1 MALIREVRKVAVVGG
16 RGQMGTLC
24 LDRCQRAG
32 IEAVAID
39 RPLTAAAMAAGLCGA
54 DLLYLSVPAPAVDQV
69 LELAAPLLAPGQILA
84 DNVSVKVG
92 PMATMLKRWSGP
104 VIGTHPLFGPVPPEH
119 ARVAIAPGRDDADN
133 TALAAVEDWTRR
145 MGFVPFR
152 TTAEEHD
159 QAMATIQSLNFVTTV
174 AYLATLSHNDRLKD
188 FLTPSFHRRL
198 EAACKMVTHDGELFT
213 TLFEANPYCQ
223 DAVRR
228 FRNILH
234 VAAGGDIDIL
244 VQRAKWW
251 WEAPPNS
258 GETHDS

>member
-1 MALIREVRKVAVVGG
+1 MSGLRSIDKVVVVGG
-16 RGQMGTLC
+16 RGQMGRL
-24 LDRCQRAG
+24 LLERCAAAG
-32 IEAVAID
+32 IEALSAD
-39 RPLTAAAMAAGLCGA
+39 RPLSREALASALKGA
-54 DLLYLSVPAPAVDQV
+54 DLFYLSVPAPAVEQV
-69 LELAAPLLAPGQILA
+69 MLLAAPLLTKGQIVA

-92 PMATMLKRWSGP
+92 PLSGMLKSWDGP
-104 VIGTHPLFGPVPPEH
+104 VVGTHPLFGPIPPEQ
-119 ARVAIAPGRDDADN
+119 ARVALVPGRDE
-133 TALAAVEDWTRR
+133 AAFQAVWDWTERL
-145 MGFVPFR
+145 GFVPFR

-159 QAMATIQSLNFVTTV
+159 EAMALIQSLNFVTTV
-174 AYLATLSHNDRLKD
+174 SYLATLSHNERLKD

-213 TLFEANPYCQ
+213 TLFEANPFCQ

-251 WEAPPNS
+251 F
-258 GETHDS
+258 ETPDNAGDARNA